1 MKSMFKQIISI
12 PIYFIV
18 GVALLSFGYPLIEDR
33 HLSLPSIV
41 VISIIWSLIV
51 PLIVFIVEKISGK
64 NYPVIKARG
73 KNTDNII
80 ELILSDGK
88 VDIPCTH
95 IKQGIYEIEYQIGC
109 TVTSFIEI
117 RNAEGIAKTI
127 DKDHSILK
135 SFSVEKYNICGNVI
149 DVKTSTVKCGKFT
162 FVVDRMLPQGIETG
176 DYVIIKADTFLV

>member
-1 MKSMFKQIISI
+1 MNFFKRAISI
-12 PIYFIV
+12 TIYFIV
-18 GVALLSFGYPLIEDR
+18 GVVVLSFGYPLIEGR
-33 HLSLPSIV
+33 RLSLLSIV
-41 VISIIWSLIV
+41 AISIVWSLIV
-51 PLIVFIVEKISGK
+51 YLIVFVAEKISSK
-64 NYPVIKARG
+64 KYPMIKVKG
-73 KNTDNII
+73 KNTDDII

-117 RNAEGIAKTI
+117 RNAEGIAKTL

-135 SFSVEKYNICGNVI
+135 SFSEEKYNICGNVI

-162 FVVDRMLPQGIETG
+162 FVVDRMLPQGIEIG